1 MRRPW
6 ILLIAAIV
14 IIFDFIT
21 KHLIRLY
28 KPNLELLPFLSLSY
42 ITNTGGAFGM
52 LRGFNWFF
60 IVITLIVVGAF
71 IYYYSRI
78 PKRSAYFISAALIL
92 AGALGNL
99 IDRVFFGFVTD
110 FIALSFW
117 PAFNIADS
125 ALFIGAIILTITLFI
140 DEKKK

>member
-1 MRRPW
+1 MKRQQM
-6 ILLIAAIV
+6 LIIV
-14 IIFDFIT
+14 AVIVIFDFIT

-28 KPNLELLPFLSLSY
+28 KPDMELLPFLSLSY
-42 ITNTGGAFGM
+42 VINTGGAFGIFK
-52 LRGFNWFF
+52 GFNWFF
-60 IVITLIVVGAF
+60 IIITFVVIGAF
-71 IYYYSRI
+71 IYYYNKI
-78 PKRSAYFISAALIL
+78 PKRTTYFISAALIL
-92 AGALGNL
+92 AGAIGNM

-125 ALFIGAIILTITLFI
+125 SLFIGAIILIITLFI